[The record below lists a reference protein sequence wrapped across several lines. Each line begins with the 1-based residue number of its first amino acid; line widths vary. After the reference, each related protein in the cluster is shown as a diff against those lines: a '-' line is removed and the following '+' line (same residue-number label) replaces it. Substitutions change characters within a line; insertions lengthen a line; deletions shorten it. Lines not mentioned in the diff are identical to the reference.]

1 MTDVFDITGYV
12 SDKFGRKFGM
22 MSATGLVVVFSL
34 LSASVKGV
42 NGNLH
47 SMLAQLSAWRYGRS
61 GSVRILLIVFNR
73 PRFLLG
79 IGIGADY
86 SCGSAAANELSEE
99 QGIAKNARHR
109 WVILATSNL
118 PIDAST
124 WVAI

>member
-22 MSATGLVVVFSL
+22 MSATGFVVVFSL
-34 LSASVKGV
+34 LSASIKGV
-42 NGNLH
+42 NGSLH
-47 SMLAQLSAWRYGRS
+47 SMLAQLAAWRYEHS
-61 GSVRILLIVFNR
+61 GSVHIFLIAFNC

-99 QGIAKNARHR
+99 
-109 WVILATSNL
+109 
-118 PIDAST
+118 
-124 WVAI
+124 